1 MGRLHS
7 KCSVALVAA
16 GLGLMMTPL
25 AFAQQK
31 GVTGK
36 DAHYAV
42 YGASDD
48 GLGLRAGYEGGTART
63 ATGAVGPSGTAAAA
77 LAVLANPFD
86 SERRWKSIGPV
97 VGTVPGPVTYTG
109 AASTVSGR
117 VASILVTPNCR
128 GADDCTVYVAAAGGG
143 VWRSDDAL
151 SSTPHWRSVSR
162 GLPTTAMGSLA
173 LARGDD
179 HGDDHGDGRG
189 DDNGD
194 ALYAGT
200 GEPNGSSDSEA
211 GLGLYRSDDG
221 GESWKLVPGSAAV
234 ASGRAI
240 GAVAVDP
247 RDPQHIFIGTDVA
260 RHGASASNGGRF
272 TPPGAPIVGLYES
285 RDGGE
290 HFSLAFSVPS
300 DAVDPTTANGSDF
313 FRGGVTKIAATRV
326 GLHENDPTRFY
337 FSVFDYG
344 VYRSASGGGYEQ
356 VFASAGGGSV
366 AGSAGSR
373 TEFALAPMGKK
384 LRIYVGD
391 ADASG
396 VGSLYRTDDAN
407 VASPVWVSLTNSNPG
422 TPGYSSYAFCGT
434 QCSYDMFVAS
444 PAGQPDT
451 VWIGGSMMYSELFYP
466 GPFPSNGRAVQRS
479 TNAGVSFTDMTNDAS
494 APVPIGMHP
503 DQHAIDFVPGHPGI
517 AIVGSDGGVVRTDG
531 SFVDASAQ
539 CTDPSRGFA
548 HSGGLGAADLADCQR
563 WLKAI
568 PHQLVSMNPGLE
580 TLQFEHVSV
589 NPQDPT
595 NDLLGGTQDNG
606 TWAYNGRTGTWF
618 ETVGGDGGQS
628 AINAVVPST
637 RMHTYYLAQLDVN
650 FSGGG
655 TDPTNEP
662 LGWDWI
668 SDRLL
673 GSGEASSFY
682 VPLIA
687 DPVLN
692 GTFFVGLEHV
702 WRTQDNGGP
711 RAFLDTVCNE
721 YYGTF
726 SSPCGDWVPLG
737 TALTSAS
744 FGADKGGSG
753 SYVVAIARAPAAG
766 TPLWVGTRR
775 GRLFL
780 SMNPDA
786 ADATAVAFTRIDTAA
801 QPTRFPSGIAVDP
814 KNPLHAFVSFSG
826 YDAYT
831 PATVGHVFEVT
842 FDPVSKKATWVNRSA
857 NIGDQP
863 ITGIAYD
870 AGSGRVY
877 AATDYGVIVRKPESG
892 KWVPAAA
899 GLPRTPVYA
908 LTLDAN
914 SGLLYAATHGRGIW
928 SIALHGRTDD

>member
-1 MGRLHS
+1 MQRLHS
-7 KCSVALVAA
+7 KCSVALIAA
-16 GLGLMMTPL
+16 GLGIMATPL

-31 GVTGK
+31 TVTEK
-36 DAHYAV
+36 DTHYSV

-48 GLGLRAGYEGGTART
+48 GLGLRAGYEGGKASN
-63 ATGAVGPSGTAAAA
+63 ATGAVGPGGTAAAA
-77 LAVLANPFD
+77 LAVLANPPD
-86 SERRWKSIGPV
+86 IERKWKPIGPF

-109 AASTVSGR
+109 AASSVSGR
-117 VASILVTPNCR
+117 VATILVTPNCHL
-128 GADDCTVYVAAAGGG
+128 GDECTVYVGPAGGG

-151 SSTPHWRSVSR
+151 STTPHWRSVSR
-162 GLPTTAMGSLA
+162 GLPTTTMGSLA
-173 LARGDD
+173 LAQ
-179 HGDDHGDGRG
+179 G

-221 GESWKLVPGSAAV
+221 GESWKLVRGSASV

-240 GAVAVDP
+240 GAVSIDP
-247 RDPQHIFIGTDVA
+247 SDPQHILIGTAVA
-260 RHGASASNGGRF
+260 RRGASASNGGRM
-272 TPPGAPIVGLYES
+272 TPPGAPLVGLYES

-313 FRGGVTKIAATRV
+313 YRGGVTKIVATRL

-344 VYRSASGGGYEQ
+344 LYRSTASAGYEQ
-356 VFASAGGGSV
+356 VFASAGGGTV

-391 ADASG
+391 ADPNSIAH
-396 VGSLYRTDDAN
+396 LYRTDNAN
-407 VASPVWVSLTNSNPG
+407 VASPVWVSLTSPTPG
-422 TPGYSSYAFCGT
+422 TAGFSSYAFCGT
-434 QCSYDMFVAS
+434 QCYYDMFVES
-444 PAGQPDT
+444 PVGQPDT
-451 VWIGGSMMYSELFYP
+451 VWIGGSMIYGEIFFP

-479 TNAGVSFTDMTNDAS
+479 TNAGVSFTDMTVDAT
-494 APVPIGMHP
+494 APLPIGMHP
-503 DQHAIDFVPGHPGI
+503 DQHALAFVPGHPGI
-517 AIVGSDGGVVRTDG
+517 AIIGSDGGLVRTG
-531 SFVDASAQ
+531 GTFVDATSQ
-539 CTDPSRGFA
+539 CTDPARGFA
-548 HSGGLGAADLADCQR
+548 HVGGLAPADLADCNI

-568 PHQLVSMNPGLE
+568 PNQIISMNPELN
-580 TLQFEHVSV
+580 TLQFQHVSV
-589 NPQDPT
+589 NPQDPA

-606 TWAYNGRTGTWF
+606 TWAYNGRTGNWF

-628 AINAVVPST
+628 AINAVVPAA
-637 RMHTYYLAQLDVN
+637 RMHTYFLAQLDVN

-655 TDPTNEP
+655 TDPVNEP
-662 LGWDWI
+662 LGWDWV
-668 SDRLL
+668 SDALL

-702 WRTQDNGGP
+702 WRTQDNAGS
-711 RAFLDTVCNE
+711 RADLDLNCNE
-721 YYGTF
+721 YFGLFPANHT
-726 SSPCGDWVPLG
+726 CGDWVPLG
-737 TALTSAS
+737 SALTSSS
-744 FGADKGGSG
+744 FGPDKGGAG
-753 SYVVAIARAPAAG
+753 SYVAAISRAPAVG

-780 SMNPDA
+780 STNADA
-786 ADATAVAFTRIDTAA
+786 ADATTVAFTRVDTPA
-801 QPTRFPSGIAVDP
+801 QPTRFISGIAVDP

-826 YDAYT
+826 YEAYT
-831 PATVGHVFEVT
+831 PTTLGHVFEVT
-842 FDPVSKKATWVNRSA
+842 YDPVSQKAAWVDRSA

-870 AGSGRVY
+870 AARSRVY
-877 AATDYGVIVRKPESG
+877 AATDFGVIVRKPDSG
-892 KWVPAAA
+892 KWVPVAEAF
-899 GLPRTPVYA
+899 PRTSVYA
-908 LTLDAN
+908 ITLDAK

-928 SIALHGRTDD
+928 SIALHSHDD